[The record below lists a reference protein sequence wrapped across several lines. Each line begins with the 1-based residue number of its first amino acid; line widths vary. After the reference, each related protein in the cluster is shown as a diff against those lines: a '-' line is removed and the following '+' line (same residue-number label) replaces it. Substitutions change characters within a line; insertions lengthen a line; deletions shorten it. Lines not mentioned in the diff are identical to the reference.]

1 MSTLLLLY
9 TVMNRVSNQPKT
21 SKSLARNG
29 KENIS
34 SIILTFFVFCFCWA
48 EKEKVTIWKIN
59 FPILCGT
66 YMHLLGTL
74 RCTTIMKKLLTST
87 FIISKF
93 DCAAN
98 QAKSQIVLIFNF
110 NKFLFPKG
118 NSLVKVVQTKATIF
132 SDN

>member
-1 MSTLLLLY
+1 
-9 TVMNRVSNQPKT
+9 
-21 SKSLARNG
+21 
-29 KENIS
+29 
-34 SIILTFFVFCFCWA
+34 
-48 EKEKVTIWKIN
+48 
-59 FPILCGT
+59 
-66 YMHLLGTL
+66 MHLLGTL

-132 SDN
+132 NDN